1 LSDGR
6 REGIIDHAT
15 DPGERRARLQLARSH
30 GIGPKRFQSLIER
43 FGSAAE
49 ALKRTA
55 FLRKRLGDDWKPA
68 PLDRIVA
75 EGKAL
80 KAMGGR
86 FLLLGDPDYPPLLA
100 HSAAP
105 PAVLSIL
112 GEAAVLHRRSVAI
125 VGARNASAA
134 GVRLAEELSAGL
146 GRHNLV
152 IVSGLA
158 RGIDAGAHRGALA
171 TGTIAVTA
179 GGLDRLYPA
188 EHAALADAIR
198 KNGAIVSEMPLG
210 TETRAELFPRRNR
223 IVASLSVGVVVV
235 EAAQRSG
242 SLITARYAL
251 EEGREL
257 CAVPGSPIDPRAAG
271 PNQLL
276 RAGATFIETAE
287 DVLAALPETVAAAE
301 RPPLYGYADRLPNH
315 LEASDDG
322 PLDQEDDHTQRLLE
336 ALGATPVTVD
346 ELCRR
351 CHLSSVE
358 VARLLA
364 ELELDGRLERQP
376 GQYVSLR

>member
-1 LSDGR
+1 M
-6 REGIIDHAT
+6 T
-15 DPGERRARLQLARSH
+15 DPDERRARLQLARSH
-30 GIGPKRFQSLIER
+30 GIGPRRFQSLIER
-43 FGSAAE
+43 FGSAVE

-55 FLRKRLGDDWKPA
+55 YIRKRLGDAWAPA
-68 PLDRIVA
+68 SLDRVLVEA
-75 EGKAL
+75 KAL
-80 KAMGGR
+80 KAMDGR

-105 PAVLSIL
+105 PPVLSIL
-112 GEAAVLHRRSVAI
+112 GGAEALHRRAVAI

-134 GVRLAEELSAGL
+134 GVRLAEELAAGL
-146 GRHNLV
+146 GRHGIV

-171 TGTIAVTA
+171 SGTVAVTA
-179 GGLDRLYPA
+179 GGLDKLYPA
-188 EHAALADAIR
+188 EHAQLAAAIR
-198 KNGAIVSEMPLG
+198 ETGAVVSEMPLG

-223 IVASLSVGVVVV
+223 IVAGLSVGVVVV
-235 EAAQRSG
+235 EAAPRSG

-257 CAVPGSPIDPRAAG
+257 CAVPGSPLDPRAAG

-276 RAGATFIETAE
+276 RAGATFVETAE
-287 DVLAALPETVAAAE
+287 DVLAALPAMAAAAE

-315 LEASDDG
+315 LRESDDG
-322 PLDQEDDHTQRLLE
+322 PLDREDDHTQRLLE

-351 CHLSSVE
+351 CHLSSIE

-364 ELELDGRLERQP
+364 ELELDGRLERHP

>member
-1 LSDGR
+1 VKRKSLSD
-6 REGIIDHAT
+6 T
-15 DPGERRARLQLARSH
+15 QRLDWLRLARTH
-30 GIGPKRFQSLIER
+30 GVGPVTFSKLIER
-43 FGSAAE
+43 YADAGAAID
-49 ALKRTA
+49 ALPRLA
-55 FLRKRLGDDWKPA
+55 ARGGRSNPLRPVSREQARAELDRLDELGGRLICACEPDFPA
-68 PLDRIVA
+68 GLAVLDPPPPVISVMGPLD
-75 EGKAL
+75 
-80 KAMGGR
+80 
-86 FLLLGDPDYPPLLA
+86 P
-100 HSAAP
+100 AAQ
-105 PAVLSIL
+105 PAC
-112 GEAAVLHRRSVAI
+112 AI
-125 VGARNASAA
+125 VGARNASAVGLRFA
-134 GVRLAEELSAGL
+134 GDLARELGARG
-146 GRHNLV
+146 V
-152 IVSGLA
+152 TIVSGLA

-179 GGLDRLYPA
+179 GGLDKLYPA
-188 EHAALADAIR
+188 EHERLVAAILE
-198 KNGAIVSEMPLG
+198 NGAMVSEMPLG

-223 IVASLSVGVVVV
+223 IVAGLSLAVVVV

-276 RAGATFIETAE
+276 RAGATFVESAA

-315 LEASDDG
+315 LDEADDG
-322 PLDQEDDHTQRLLE
+322 PLDRDDDHAARLLE
-336 ALGATPVTVD
+336 ALGATAVTVD
-346 ELCRR
+346 ELCRQ

-364 ELELDGRLERQP
+364 ELELDGRLERHP